1 MGFIFSSAEMFW
13 KIPQS
18 RLRRLPACWGP
29 ERAVDGESTRR
40 TETGRLSRTRWR
52 MVENSQMSEASW
64 VLTFLYISLSN
75 SWSAALGKS
84 HSWKGTT
91 TASLCHF
98 AADFPM
104 VFQRF
109 SNYGSRT
116 LEQHLLF
123 DTQKLISPGSRHG
136 QWKGQDSGRASRQDC
151 ARRFC
156 CACHVMNKCSWTDDP
171 LD

>member
-1 MGFIFSSAEMFW
+1 MEKAPGGLKLADWVE
-13 KIPQS
+13 
-18 RLRRLPACWGP
+18 
-29 ERAVDGESTRR
+29 
-40 TETGRLSRTRWR
+40 R
-52 MVENSQMSEASW
+52 MVENGGKWWRIVRCLKQVECW
-64 VLTFLYISLSN
+64 HFYTFLIISLSN

-91 TASLCHF
+91 TASWCHF

-104 VFQRF
+104 VFQTF

-151 ARRFC
+151 ARRFFF
-156 CACHVMNKCSWTDDP
+156 VLVTLWTNAVGQMTH
-171 LD
+171 